1 MNITCLWNIFLFKRG
16 AVSANC
22 DLPAFE
28 KRTTGR
34 AANWD
39 KCYWKPAKWPILGR
53 ARQQQAPK
61 AGTNYCRIIAQL
73 LRLSRIITTFCN
85 LFVPIF
91 SWEWRRSSLTDLL
104 RRRWRK
110 SQRCETQN
118 RNNIE
123 HLTSSKKCHPRWK
136 QRCAISGI
144 EIGANINWQI
154 SRSVDM
160 CISNLKFSKQ

>member
-1 MNITCLWNIFLFKRG
+1 MNITCLWNMFLFKGG
-16 AVSANC
+16 ADSANC

-118 RNNIE
+118 RNKPSTDIRSPYGWSTVV
-123 HLTSSKKCHPRWK
+123 LGWVGLD
-136 QRCAISGI
+136 ISGWD
-144 EIGANINWQI
+144 E
-154 SRSVDM
+154 V
-160 CISNLKFSKQ
+160 